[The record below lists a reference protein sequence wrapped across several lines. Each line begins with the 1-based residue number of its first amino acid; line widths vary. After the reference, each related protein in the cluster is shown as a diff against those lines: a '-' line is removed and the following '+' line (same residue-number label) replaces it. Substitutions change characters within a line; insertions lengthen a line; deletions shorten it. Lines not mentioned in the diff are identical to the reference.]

1 MNIIELKN
9 VTKQFGENTV
19 VDNLT
24 LSIKRGEFVTFLGPS
39 GCGKTTTLRMIA
51 GFETVTSG
59 EILLNGKSI
68 KDTPPHLRP
77 INTVFQRYAL
87 FPHMNV
93 YDNIAFGLRLKRTKR
108 QVTTNNGK
116 TKTICDKLPKDV
128 INTKVLNALKIVDM
142 EDYGERSVNSLSGG
156 QMQRVAIAR
165 AIVNEP
171 DVLLL
176 DEPLGALDLKMR
188 QEMQLELKNMHKKL
202 GITFV
207 YVTHDQEEALT
218 MSDTIVVMN
227 NGEIMQ
233 IGNPEKIYNE
243 PVNSFVADFIGESN
257 ILEGN
262 MVEDYKVSLA
272 GHIFECEYEGYKR
285 NCPVDVV
292 IRPEDI
298 KVMKPGKGM
307 LEGRVISSVFKGI
320 HYEMGIKCNEIEFL
334 VQNTTERKVGE
345 EVSISVS
352 ASNIH
357 IMKRELTNEVEVEFI
372 SDEELSL
379 FSAAF
384 PFKSSKT
391 DLAGKTAK
399 VEIAFDKINI
409 VENYED
415 APLSAYVV
423 ECIFKGDN
431 YLVEVKTDT
440 LDILQISSP
449 YLWNTDDHIGIE
461 IAPEDF
467 KIIKLLEDNND
478 KV

>member
-9 VTKQFGENTV
+9 VYKQFGDKVV
-19 VDNLT
+19 VDDFT
-24 LSIKRGEFVTFLGPS
+24 LSIKKGEFVTFLGPS

-59 EILLNGKSI
+59 EILMNGKSI
-68 KDTPPHLRP
+68 IDIPPHLRP

-93 YDNIAFGLRLKRTKR
+93 YENIAFGLRLKR
-108 QVTTNNGK
+108 
-116 TKTICDKLPKDV
+116 IPKDV
-128 INTKVLNALKIVDM
+128 TNKKGIVKTVYEKLSALIIDAKVKSALKIVDM
-142 EDYGERSVNSLSGG
+142 EDYQDRSVDSLSGG

-218 MSDTIVVMN
+218 MSDTIVVMS

-233 IGNPEKIYNE
+233 IGTPEKIYNE
-243 PVNSFVADFIGESN
+243 PINSFVADFIGESN
-257 ILEGN
+257 VLEGT
-262 MVEDYKVSLA
+262 MICDFKVSLA
-272 GHIFECEYEGYKR
+272 GAIFECEYEGYEP
-285 NCPVDVV
+285 NSPVDVV

-298 KVMKPGKGM
+298 KVSKAGKGM
-307 LEGRVISSVFKGI
+307 LEGKVISSIFKGI
-320 HYEMGIKCNEIEFL
+320 HYEMGIVCNEIEFL
-334 VQNTTERKVGE
+334 VQNTTERKVNDL
-345 EVSISVS
+345 VSLSISP
-352 ASNIH
+352 ANIH
-357 IMKRELTNEVEVEFI
+357 IMKRDLTNEVDVEFL
-372 SDEELSL
+372 SDNELLLYGS
-379 FSAAF
+379 SF
-384 PFKSSKT
+384 PFKSNKIG
-391 DLAGKTAK
+391 LGGKKAK
-399 VEIAFDKINI
+399 VAIAIEKIELQ
-409 VENYED
+409 ENFED

-423 ECIFKGDN
+423 ESIFKGEN
-431 YLVEVKTDT
+431 YLVEMKTDSGDV
-440 LDILQISSP
+440 LEISTP
-449 YLWNTDDHIGIE
+449 YLWNLNDHLGIS

-467 KIIKLLEDNND
+467 KIIKLEDTNAE
-478 KV
+478 V